1 MTSNTVT
8 VSLTAQKWLKQTLQ
22 EASVENPASV
32 RNLTISGT
40 LTASDFWYIRKNMG
54 TTLHEL
60 DIANASDG
68 YRLPDEAFKNCTGL
82 TSVILPNTLKKFET
96 GVFWGCESLIS
107 ITIHPDNANFSSENG
122 VLFNKDKTE
131 LIFFPQGRKGE
142 YVIPESVVKIGEA
155 AFCGCYGLTSIII
168 PDTVV
173 KINREAFSYCTGLT
187 SIIIPNSV
195 TEIDDSVFYKCEGL
209 TSVVIP
215 NSVMKIGVCAFS
227 GCSDLTSIT
236 IPDSVT
242 EIGYGAFY
250 ECISLTSITIP
261 NSVTEIGEGTFYNCT
276 DLTSVVFP
284 DFINEIGEDAFFG
297 CTGLS
302 AINISSVHKIRS
314 GAFYGCTGLIS
325 VKIHNSDVKIES
337 DAFEDCDVS
346 IKVYPI
352 PTLPFIW
359 D

>member
-1 MTSNTVT
+1 
-8 VSLTAQKWLKQTLQ
+8 LQ

-155 AFCGCYGLTSIII
+155 AF
-168 PDTVV
+168 
-173 KINREAFSYCTGLT
+173 SYCTGLT

-195 TEIDDSVFYKCEGL
+195 TEIDDSVFYNCEGL